1 MDAISGL
8 VLAGGK
14 SQRMGTDKALLPL
27 GAETVLHATANRLAA
42 HVDDLLIVRRSDQ
55 PSLDLPCDG
64 AARDWRIVYD
74 LHPGDGPLAG
84 LEAGLRACRHPWA
97 LVTPVDA
104 PFVRKG
110 LLSLLCAQIATV
122 EPRTRVITV
131 EHGDQT
137 YPLFGVYHRALAER
151 IGEMLEAGERRV
163 IDLLARVPTV
173 KLSREV
179 WGAVDPDGTSFSM
192 MNRREEYEVLCDRW
206 ERGEVL

>member
-1 MDAISGL
+1 MNAISGL

-27 GAETVLHATANRLAA
+27 GQMSIANATARRLAA
-42 HVDDLLIVRRSDQ
+42 HVDDLLIVRRREQQ
-55 PSLDLPCDG
+55 PIDLPCDG
-64 AARDWRIVYD
+64 ALRDWRVVYD

-84 LEAGLRACRHPWA
+84 LEAGLRACRNVWA
-97 LVTPVDA
+97 LVVPVDA
-104 PFVRKG
+104 PFVRPG
-110 LLSLLCAQIATV
+110 LLSLLCGQIAAV
-122 EPRTRVITV
+122 GHDTRVITV
-131 EHGDQT
+131 ENDGQI

-179 WGAVDPDGTSFSM
+179 WGAVDPDGASFCM
-192 MNRREEYEVLCDRW
+192 MNRQEEYKAFCARW